1 MKTPVRKIKTAIV
14 PIGSGK
20 SGGTALAMAKT
31 LAEEVI
37 LIGVVTI
44 HKGESVSAGAPAARE
59 VRKHLMELREGPSVR
74 FKSTVIVSETP
85 WRDMQ
90 EVILHEKPDLLVVE
104 WENGK
109 LSCGLPLLEVLSNS
123 IINVLTV
130 RGAAQLK
137 FAKTLVAV
145 RGGPHAELA
154 LQIGLN
160 LHPDQLDVLHISL
173 RKSAENDAP
182 FKGYKHILHQIPEIN
197 PRSIVTDDV
206 AKTLF
211 EEANAYDLVILGTS
225 ASAANG
231 GPSIGPVAERLLR
244 DSPATILV
252 TKIRREVNQEVFD
265 ESAGAQAISILVD
278 KWFAENTFHVDEF
291 ADLNRLLELKQLQGL
306 TISLAMP
313 ALNEEE
319 TVGKVITTVK
329 KALMEDVP
337 LLDEMV
343 LIDSNSSDHTRKIA
357 EDLGVKTYIH
367 QQLLPE
373 LGARAGKG
381 EALWK
386 SLLVTHGDIVA
397 WIDTD
402 IVNIQPHFVFGII
415 GPLLL
420 NPAIQFV
427 KGFYKRPLK
436 VGDKMQAGSGG
447 RVTELTARP
456 LLNLF
461 YPELSGVIQ
470 PLSGEY
476 AGRRGALERASFYS
490 GYGVETGLLIDVF
503 EQYGLGAI
511 AQVDLLERIH
521 HNQELEALSKMSF
534 AIIQTVL
541 HKLETR
547 YERSIIEDVNKT
559 MKLIRYENGEYFLDV
574 EEIAEQD
581 RPPMITLPA
590 YQAGHRS

>member
-1 MKTPVRKIKTAIV
+1 MKTPFRKVKMAIV
-14 PIGSGK
+14 PIGTEK
-20 SGGTALAMAKT
+20 NDEAALTIAKT
-31 LAEEVI
+31 LAREVI
-37 LIGVVTI
+37 LVGIVTI
-44 HKGESVSAGAPAARE
+44 EKGESVSAGAQTARA
-59 VRKHLMELREGPSVR
+59 VRKRLMKLGETPNVH
-74 FKSTVIVSETP
+74 FKSTIIVSETP
-85 WRDMQ
+85 WQDME
-90 EVILHEKPDLLVVE
+90 EVITREKPELIVADWANDRLT
-104 WENGK
+104 
-109 LSCGLPLLEVLSNS
+109 SGLPLADVLSKS
-123 IINVLTV
+123 LVDVLVV
-130 RGAAQLK
+130 RGNAASKYQK
-137 FAKTLVAV
+137 ILVAV

-154 LQIGLN
+154 LKTAITLKPE
-160 LHPDQLDVLHISL
+160 HLDVLHISL
-173 RKSAENDAP
+173 TGADNDAP
-182 FKGYKHILHQIPEIN
+182 FKGYKKILTQIPEIN

-206 AKTLF
+206 SRTLF
-211 EEANAYDLVILGTS
+211 EEAEQYDLVILGTT
-225 ASAANG
+225 ASDAFG
-231 GPSIGPVAERLLR
+231 GPTIGPVATRLLR
-244 DSPATILV
+244 ESKATVLV
-252 TKIRREVNQEVFD
+252 TRNRQEKKQIVYD

-278 KWFAENTFHVDEF
+278 KWFAENTYHSNEF
-291 ADLNRLLELKQLQGL
+291 SDLERLLELKLAAKL

-313 ALNEEE
+313 ALNEEK
-319 TVGKVITTVK
+319 TVGKVISKVK
-329 KALMEDVP
+329 TALMDEIP

-343 LIDSNSSDHTRKIA
+343 LIDSNSSDKTREIA

-367 QQLLPE
+367 QEILPG

-386 SLLVTHGDIVA
+386 SLLVTKGDLIA

-402 IVNIQPHFVFGII
+402 IVNIRPHFVYGIL
-415 GPLLL
+415 GPLLV
-420 NPAIQFV
+420 NPNVQFV

-436 VGDKMQAGSGG
+436 VGAKMQAGSGG

-476 AGRRGALERASFYS
+476 AGRRKALESAVFYS
-490 GYGVETGLLIDVF
+490 GYGVETGLLIDIF
-503 EQYGLGAI
+503 ERYGLRAI

-559 MKLIRYENGEYFLDV
+559 MKLIRYADGEYFLDI
-574 EEIAEQD
+574 EEIAEKH
-581 RPPMITLPA
+581 RPPMITLA
-590 YQAGHRS
+590 EYQETHKK